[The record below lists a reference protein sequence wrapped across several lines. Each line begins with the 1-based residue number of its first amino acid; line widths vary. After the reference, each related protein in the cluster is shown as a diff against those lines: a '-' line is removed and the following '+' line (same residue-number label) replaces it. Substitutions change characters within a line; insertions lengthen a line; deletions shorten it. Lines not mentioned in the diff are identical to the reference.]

1 MASTHAK
8 RGVRVYCLPDMRILL
23 VEDQPKLAQNIQA
36 FLEAEGFTVI
46 VSGDGALGLEL
57 ALQGDFDLLTL
68 DINLPGLDG
77 YQVCQAL
84 RARGSKIPILML
96 TARDSRKD
104 VIHGLDLGA
113 DDYLTKPFDLDE
125 LLARIRALL
134 RRAAPAKPAIFSIGA
149 ITIDTGAREVRR
161 DQERID
167 LSPKEYAL
175 LEFLAQHRGEV
186 QDRPTILEHVWGDR
200 DDLMFSQTVDV
211 HIAYLRRKLGKDV
224 ITTVSGK
231 GYVIPQADA

>member
-1 MASTHAK
+1 
-8 RGVRVYCLPDMRILL
+8 MRILL

-36 FLEAEGFTVI
+36 FLEAEAYAVF
-46 VSGDGALGLEL
+46 SCADGNAALEL
-57 ALQGDFDLLTL
+57 ALDQEFDLIVL

-77 YQVCQAL
+77 YQVCAAL
-84 RARGSKIPILML
+84 RAQGKRTPILML

-104 VIHGLDLGA
+104 IVHGLDIGA
-113 DDYLTKPFDLDE
+113 DDYLTKPFDLTE

-134 RRAAPAKPAIFSIGA
+134 RRAVPALASMLTVDA
-149 ITIDTGAREVRR
+149 ITIDPAAREVRR
-161 DQERID
+161 DGERIE

-175 LEFLAQHRGEV
+175 LEFLARHRGEV
-186 QDRPTILEHVWGDR
+186 QDRPTILEQVWGDR

-224 ITTVSGK
+224 IATVSGK
-231 GYVIPQADA
+231 GYVIPAAA

>member
-1 MASTHAK
+1 
-8 RGVRVYCLPDMRILL
+8 MRILL

-36 FLEAEGFTVI
+36 FLEAEAYAVF
-46 VSGDGALGLEL
+46 SCADGNAALEL
-57 ALQGDFDLLTL
+57 ALDQEFDLIVL

-77 YQVCQAL
+77 YQVCAAL
-84 RARGSKIPILML
+84 RAQGKRTPILML

-104 VIHGLDLGA
+104 IVHGLDIGA
-113 DDYLTKPFDLDE
+113 DDYLTKPFDLTE

-134 RRAAPAKPAIFSIGA
+134 RRAVPARASMLTVDA
-149 ITIDTGAREVRR
+149 ITIDPAAREVRR
-161 DQERID
+161 DGERIE

-175 LEFLAQHRGEV
+175 LEFLARHRGEV
-186 QDRPTILEHVWGDR
+186 QDRPTILEQVWGDR

-224 ITTVSGK
+224 IATVSGK
-231 GYVIPQADA
+231 GYVIPAAA